1 MFSEIRIKLVSL
13 YAQIYAYEVR
23 FVLQYTRGRV
33 HRATRNAVAADD
45 WKSIWADI
53 ESTSQLID
61 QGVREHIGARTLEAV
76 NDIIVRA
83 ENIESLQQETLKSVK
98 VSGSLRCF
106 LA

>member
-1 MFSEIRIKLVSL
+1 MSL